1 MKILALSCANFVK
14 FLPCPACKFTP
25 SIIATFSTQ
34 LRGWVVGS
42 KSTKMY
48 NFACPWVRIPVRTEN
63 MSVIFFCAD
72 FFSFSYLK
80 SASDSFRGV
89 HKQYG
94 PGRERGRQFYPIYL
108 VTWFIVECSLIGISY
123 CPKFVAIELYLC
135 KTFNINGY
143 ENPQRIKKKSQSK
156 ILNTMFWLQWNILLL
171 YKNKQP

>member
-1 MKILALSCANFVK
+1 MKILVLSCANFVK
-14 FLPCPACKFTP
+14 FLPCPACKFTL

-42 KSTKMY
+42 KSTNMY
-48 NFACPWVRIPVRTEN
+48 DFACPWVRIPVQTEN

-108 VTWFIVECSLIGISY
+108 VTWFIVHGKLDWFL
-123 CPKFVAIELYLC
+123 KFLPLV
-135 KTFNINGY
+135 
-143 ENPQRIKKKSQSK
+143 
-156 ILNTMFWLQWNILLL
+156 ILNALWTNVQNHNFSTFKNIYLQRL
-171 YKNKQP
+171 

>member
-14 FLPCPACKFTP
+14 FLPCPACKFRP

-94 PGRERGRQFYPIYL
+94 PGRERRRHFYPIYL
-108 VTWFIVECSLIGISY
+108 VTWFIVRYTVMDRWCTTDQYLRFQSFGHKKGCSFLSNDTESRGFDTY
-123 CPKFVAIELYLC
+123 NLNLC
-135 KTFNINGY
+135 TSILMH
-143 ENPQRIKKKSQSK
+143 KKQS
-156 ILNTMFWLQWNILLL
+156 I
-171 YKNKQP
+171 

>member
-108 VTWFIVECSLIGISY
+108 VTWFIVFCSCS
-123 CPKFVAIELYLC
+123 
-135 KTFNINGY
+135 KTVCTKMEHPLQKITILPGNIY
-143 ENPQRIKKKSQSK
+143 HAS
-156 ILNTMFWLQWNILLL
+156 
-171 YKNKQP
+171 